1 MMRICLRE
9 CGARCRLLDRRRHG
23 RYTSFILG
31 SHYRAPEDR
40 RLCRYPDLGRRTGD
54 RRHTFLQAHAEEVR
68 RYADYLGK
76 PIDRVIVTHSHPDHW
91 FGNEWYPGIPVHAL
105 PEVTEEVRQAGD
117 AMIQRY
123 GAAFGDAITKEKV
136 LPTHTIRT
144 GPDTIDGLRLEYTK
158 IDETES
164 SVNLVVEL
172 PGQRVL
178 VGQDILY
185 NRVHAFLRQKDL
197 GSWRATIRRFMQ
209 QPFDLVLAGHGLPG
223 NMQVLADLE
232 RYLTDAQLALTKS
245 TDIQALKTMLKQ
257 MYPYYQGE
265 SILDISG
272 GYLYPPK
279 E

>member
-1 MMRICLRE
+1 MTIVPLGDLRI
-9 CGARCRLLDRRRHG
+9 H
-23 RYTSFILG
+23 S
-31 SHYRAPEDR
+31 YRAPETGVFANTQILETKN
-40 RLCRYPDLGRRTGD
+40 RLIVVDTQ
-54 RRHTFLQAHAEEVR
+54 FLRAHAEEVR
-68 RYADYLGK
+68 RYADDLGK

-91 FGNEWYPGIPVHAL
+91 FGNEWYPDTPIYAL
-105 PEVTEEVRQAGD
+105 PDVADEIRQGGE

-123 GAAFGDAITKEKV
+123 GSAFGDAVTKEKI
-136 LPTHTIRT
+136 LPTHVIRA
-144 GPDTIDGLRLEYTK
+144 GPDTIDGLSLAYTR
-158 IDETES
+158 IDGAES

-178 VGQDILY
+178 VGQDLLY

-197 GSWRATIRRFMQ
+197 GPWLAAIRRFMQ
-209 QPFDLVLAGHGLPG
+209 GRYDLVLVGHGLPG

-232 RYLTDAQLALTKS
+232 RYLVDAQLALSKS
-245 TDIQALKTMLKQ
+245 TDLQSLKTMLKQ

-279 E
+279 S

>member
-1 MMRICLRE
+1 MTIVPFEDLRI
-9 CGARCRLLDRRRHG
+9 HS
-23 RYTSFILG
+23 YQ
-31 SHYRAPEDR
+31 APETGVFANTQILETTN
-40 RLCRYPDLGRRTGD
+40 RLIVVDTQ
-54 RRHTFLQAHAEEVR
+54 FLRAHAEEVR

-158 IDETES
+158 IDGTES

-172 PGQRVL
+172 PGQRAL

-197 GSWRATIRRFMQ
+197 GSWRTTIRRFMQ
-209 QPFDLVLAGHGLPG
+209 QPYDLVLAGHGLPG

-245 TDIQALKTMLKQ
+245 TDIQSLKTMLKQ